1 MDQVRARSRST
12 CCLRRSRPRVAQ
24 VSRIAVSRPSASP
37 ATSCFTEAIMSTADT
52 LMLTISHQYGSG
64 GTQIARALGDRLQWS
79 VWDKEIV
86 RKIATEYQLAETD
99 VEAKDERV
107 ATFIEKLVELLGLGG
122 FTTAYSILPPR
133 GLDDATLLHMTR
145 TIVEDIAQ
153 EGRAIIVGRGGNHI
167 LAKRRRTLHV
177 FIFAPLE
184 ARVQRVIRLEKLTR
198 SEAERRIAG
207 MDRLRTEFVR
217 TFYHADWRDPTHYHL
232 TVDSAVWGEEGTAD
246 LILSALHR
254 IPQSREP

>member
-1 MDQVRARSRST
+1 
-12 CCLRRSRPRVAQ
+12 
-24 VSRIAVSRPSASP
+24 
-37 ATSCFTEAIMSTADT
+37 MSTSET
-52 LMLTISHQYGSG
+52 RMLTNSHQYGSG
-64 GTQIARALGDRLQWS
+64 GSQIALDVGSRLQWA

-99 VEAKDERV
+99 VEAKDERA

-133 GLDDATLLHMTR
+133 GLDDTTLMHMTR

-153 EGRAIIVGRGGNHI
+153 QGRAIIVGRGGNHI

-177 FIFAPLE
+177 FISASIE
-184 ARVQRVIRLEKLTR
+184 VRVQRVSQLEKLTR

-207 MDRLRTEFVR
+207 MDRLRTDYVR
-217 TFYHADWRDPTHYHL
+217 T
-232 TVDSAVWGEEGTAD
+232 
-246 LILSALHR
+246 
-254 IPQSREP
+254 